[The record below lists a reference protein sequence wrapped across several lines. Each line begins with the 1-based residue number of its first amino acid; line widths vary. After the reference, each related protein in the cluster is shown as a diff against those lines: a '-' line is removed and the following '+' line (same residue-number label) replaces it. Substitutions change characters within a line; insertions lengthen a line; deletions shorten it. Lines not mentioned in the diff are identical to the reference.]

1 MVELVAPFQALV
13 VRSETKVTA
22 KVIAAGSNLKV
33 VGRAGV
39 GVDNID
45 VEAASERGV
54 LVVNAP
60 TGNTVA
66 AAEHTLAL
74 MLALARNVAR
84 GDASL
89 RAGKWERSQLG
100 VSCAGRPWLSWVWGR
115 SEPRSPEWL
124 RGCRCGW
131 LRSTLWSPGSVRC
144 S

>member
-1 MVELVAPFQALV
+1 LSSPSALNRPRILVADPIAEDGITRLQAVGDVEIALKLSEDQLVELVAPFQALV

-89 RAGKWERSQLG
+89 RAGKW
-100 VSCAGRPWLSWVWGR
+100 
-115 SEPRSPEWL
+115 
-124 RGCRCGW
+124 
-131 LRSTLWSPGSVRC
+131 
-144 S
+144 